1 MIDFVK
7 RIIKGYI
14 KDSQYKKNVLVMIV
28 GRTVAQVIPIFL
40 TPLLTRIY
48 SPGDFGIFGVF
59 ATVVSIVAMVSN
71 GRYCLSIVLPKDDEK
86 AKRLFLLSSFLS
98 ILTTVVFAVVLII
111 WGEGFFSLLNT
122 TSLIQYLWI
131 IILNILFVALYE
143 DLYYYALRMK
153 AFKLLTTNIII
164 QALVLVISR
173 LAFGYLGYT
182 GIGLILSYL
191 LGYAISYILMIV
203 RLKMPVYGLIKE
215 FKMGIYWQ
223 LMKEYYKFPKY
234 SLLADTLSV
243 TANMSPNIFLNKIF
257 GSITTGYYSMTDKIL
272 GSPIWLVTSAVG
284 DVFRQEASEQ
294 FREKGSCFEIFK
306 KTVKTMFLFGI
317 IPFGLLF
324 IFSPYVIPFLLGA
337 EWEPVGNYI
346 RIFSIMYFIRFIVRP
361 VSFVIYIIRKQ
372 NVNVIFQVINLASI
386 MLAFFIGF
394 ITKNLSLCLISWSI
408 LSSIAYLVVL
418 IYSYKFAK
426 EIKYDSQEDQ

>member
-1 MIDFVK
+1 MISFIKDLLK
-7 RIIKGYI
+7 RYI
-14 KDSQYKKNVLVMIV
+14 KDSQYKKNVLIMII
-28 GRTVAQVIPIFL
+28 GRTIAQVIPILL

-48 SPGDFGIFGVF
+48 SPSDFGIFGVF

-98 ILTTVVFAVVLII
+98 ILTTVVFTVVLII
-111 WGEGFFSLLNT
+111 WGEEFFSLLNA
-122 TSLIQYLWI
+122 TSLKQYVWI
-131 IILNILFVALYE
+131 IVFNILFVALYE
-143 DLYYYALRMK
+143 DLYYYALRIK

-164 QALVLVISR
+164 QALVLISTR
-173 LAFGYLGYT
+173 LVFGYLGYT
-182 GIGLILSYL
+182 GIGLIFSYL
-191 LGYAISYILMIV
+191 LGYAISYVLMIV

-215 FKMGIYWQ
+215 FKIDVYWQ

-243 TANMSPNIFLNKIF
+243 TANMSPSIFLNKIF

-284 DVFRQEASEQ
+284 DVFRQEAAEQ
-294 FREKGSCFEIFK
+294 FRTKGSCFVIFK
-306 KTVKTMFLFGI
+306 KTVKTIFLVGI

-361 VSFVIYIIRKQ
+361 VSFVIYITRKQ
-372 NVNVIFQVINLASI
+372 NVNVIFQIINLASI
-386 MLAFFIGF
+386 VLAFVIGF
-394 ITKNLSLCLISWSI
+394 VTKDLSLCLISWSI
-408 LSSIAYLVVL
+408 LSSIAYLIMLV
-418 IYSYKFAK
+418 YSYKFAK
-426 EIKYDSQEDQ
+426 EIKYDPSED